1 MALMSRRESS
11 QKSQTNFAEVDICL
25 LTEGT
30 YPFVKGGVSS
40 VIHQIISTHPQFTFG
55 IVPIAWDGTSGSKV
69 QFELPKNVVWIKPL
83 ILKEYSPARPPVSIS
98 SLFGNSKR
106 TRTRMATEIFDSLDK
121 IGEQDFSQIKQ
132 LYLSEFSNTNSS
144 IDFHELLSSK
154 EFMEILIERYRALQ
168 LPLAELFWLQR
179 EFFPLALRLMQF
191 QFPKAKVY
199 HSHTAGY
206 AGLAAG
212 LASLQ
217 QGGKFLLTEH
227 ALYIRDM
234 LEYFLKGQKP
244 QGILEVGELAERIRT
259 LKESVWQKWFLNMG
273 ELIYHLAHKTTYLYP
288 EILKDAKKYGSS
300 AEKAAIIPNGVRFDK
315 FKKTRLAQKQRHLQR
330 NFDERNFTWKLAFI
344 GRIVPIKGIPDLIEA
359 ANQLKKSGAVKFHL
373 DLFGPYDEDPAYFAQ
388 CKKDIER
395 CNLTKNVT
403 FHGGKDLTVALE
415 DIDIVILSS
424 HSEALP
430 VVLLEA
436 MASGIPVVATD
447 VGGVRQVV
455 ESRLPTLPDHPAG
468 IVVPSRCPQALTKAV
483 RLLTSDRALYEYLS
497 VNGLHRAS
505 KEFAETHV
513 MGRYTSQY
521 ENLMSVQKPDFD

>member
-11 QKSQTNFAEVDICL
+11 QKSQTNHAEVDICL

-55 IVPIAWDGTSGSKV
+55 IVPIAWDGKSESKV

-217 QGGKFLLTEH
+217 QGGKFLLTDH

-288 EILKDAKKYGSS
+288 EILKDAKKY
-300 AEKAAIIPNGVRFDK
+300 
-315 FKKTRLAQKQRHLQR
+315 
-330 NFDERNFTWKLAFI
+330 
-344 GRIVPIKGIPDLIEA
+344 
-359 ANQLKKSGAVKFHL
+359 
-373 DLFGPYDEDPAYFAQ
+373 
-388 CKKDIER
+388 
-395 CNLTKNVT
+395 
-403 FHGGKDLTVALE
+403 
-415 DIDIVILSS
+415 
-424 HSEALP
+424 
-430 VVLLEA
+430 
-436 MASGIPVVATD
+436 
-447 VGGVRQVV
+447 
-455 ESRLPTLPDHPAG
+455 
-468 IVVPSRCPQALTKAV
+468 
-483 RLLTSDRALYEYLS
+483 
-497 VNGLHRAS
+497 
-505 KEFAETHV
+505 
-513 MGRYTSQY
+513 
-521 ENLMSVQKPDFD
+521 